1 MPENCLKKQG
11 YGQASCSQNLFSNLT
26 LTIFSRFFNSSFP
39 KKLKAFLLRP
49 LYIACPQAFISGIK

>member
-1 MPENCLKKQG
+1 MLENYLKKQG

-26 LTIFSRFFNSSFP
+26 LTIFWRFFNSSFP

-49 LYIACPQAFISGIK
+49 FYLACP